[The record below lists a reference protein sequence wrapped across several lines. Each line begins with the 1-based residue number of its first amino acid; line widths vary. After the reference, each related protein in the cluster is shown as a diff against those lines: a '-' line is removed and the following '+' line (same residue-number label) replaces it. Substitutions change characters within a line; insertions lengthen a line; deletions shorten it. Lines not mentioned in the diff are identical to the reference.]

1 MINQI
6 FWRAEVYTA
15 SEVELGKA
23 VTLKLY
29 AGLYDSRL
37 KAEEAAQRKCRRVK
51 GFGFYVH
58 RADTTRL
65 TPTLSANQRGRNTH
79 LAYCSSAD

>member
-1 MINQI
+1 MINQTY
-6 FWRAEVYTA
+6 WRAEVYTK

-23 VTLKLY
+23 VTRKLY
-29 AGLYDSRL
+29 AGLYDSRM

-58 RADTTRL
+58 RADAA
-65 TPTLSANQRGRNTH
+65 PLSPALSPMEKGRFEH
-79 LAYCSSAD
+79 

>member
-1 MINQI
+1 MINQTY
-6 FWRAEVYTA
+6 WRAEVYTN

-23 VTLKLY
+23 VIRKLY
-29 AGLYDSRL
+29 AGLYDSRA

-58 RADTTRL
+58 KAADIF
-65 TPTLSANQRGRNTH
+65 
-79 LAYCSSAD
+79 ADPRQKHAGMTIS